1 MKSKCIFKKER
12 NQTMKLKK
20 IITLFFAL
28 AILFTLVLPV
38 FADGETY
45 KLEYKLVIYEDTD
58 MTEEE
63 IYAHDKVPQGKNE
76 VTGKNM
82 IIKDLID
89 AVMEVPVDYT
99 FADLRKYFSE
109 KYGGEENDILFMLSE
124 AEDQKDAGAKAYK
137 SAPLCNDGAVIKD
150 AMIKW
155 YGKKNWYDLDRYEH
169 FVFSEMYPSEMDVSD
184 YNNSN
189 NPSTG
194 DGALSVV
201 PVILL
206 SLSAAYCFGRKKK
219 TA

>member
-1 MKSKCIFKKER
+1 
-12 NQTMKLKK
+12 MKLKK

-28 AILFTLVLPV
+28 AILSSLVLPV

-63 IYAHDKVPQGKNE
+63 LYAHDMLPEGKNE

-82 IIKDLID
+82 IVKDLID

-109 KYGGEENDILFMLSE
+109 KHSSEENNIRFFLWY
-124 AEDQKDAGAKAYK
+124 AIDQKDAAAKYYK
-137 SAPLCNDGAVIKD
+137 SAPLCNDDAVIKD

-155 YGKKNWYDLDRYEH
+155 YGKKNWNNIKAHGVSAEIFPFDLDA
-169 FVFSEMYPSEMDVSD
+169 SEVYI
-184 YNNSN
+184 SN